1 MRLLSTLIALAVVA
15 AVPARAQAT
24 PDRPIDRA
32 RSLLASGDTVAAYG
46 VVQAAVR
53 ETPRDP
59 DLRRLQIRLR
69 LAGQGTRGMAFGM
82 RSAHVAEA
90 ARFLIRE
97 VPDDTLALAVLMDD
111 AVLTAARWHDRVWRG
126 SPNTEVGTFM
136 DEVEIRARM
145 SASYF
150 DLDAWNEIV
159 PLLDQSVYAR
169 RAHEQAVRHIAT
181 WLAVDP
187 AAPRPHR
194 AAVTLAA
201 VTRQWDAA
209 LVLASRYRAETGA
222 PEADLLAGLA
232 LFRLGRFE
240 EAAGAVDAGLAR
252 LPPAE
257 RGRHEN
263 IRRLLPTDRRAAYDA
278 DPAAATAA
286 FWATADPRL
295 LTAFNERRVEHVAR
309 VVEADLLLGAGPSGA
324 LRPGEARGA
333 DTADGQIWVRY
344 GRPPVSRS
352 YRVGGANPVAYRVW
366 DYDGFRFVFEDLDF
380 SGEFRTFS
388 PPAGAFAGPGSRAAN
403 DDYVLQEREMA
414 RSDPQRSQVVFAQ
427 PLEVS
432 ALVSRFRAPGGGV
445 EAVVAWGVPSVGRV
459 RSGAFAIA
467 SGAVVDRAV
476 MEGTGRGPVTRVGCD
491 PVRTQAATLRMPGSG
506 AVRVE
511 VDAGV
516 AGGAATVAVAPLAE
530 GFGVSDLLL
539 ARSVDEDGRGP
550 VARDGLGIV
559 PASRAVFAVG
569 DPVYVVVEAYGLALA
584 EGRTRYSVEAM
595 LRPADRRG
603 GLLGRVFGRGQGRGV
618 AVRTEGEGDRP
629 DETVAFFV
637 DIRDQR
643 PGAYT
648 LSVTIRD
655 EATGAAAASDRSI
668 VLE

>member
-1 MRLLSTLIALAVVA
+1 MRQFSILFALAVTA
-15 AVPARAQAT
+15 APAFAQAA
-24 PDRPIDRA
+24 PDRPIGTA
-32 RSLLASGDTVAAYG
+32 QALLASGDTAAAYRI
-46 VVQAAVR
+46 VQSAVR
-53 ETPRDP
+53 QTPRDP
-59 DLRRLQIRLR
+59 DLRRLQVRLR
-69 LAGQGTRGMAFGM
+69 LAGQGTRGMPFGM
-82 RSAHVAEA
+82 TSAHVADA
-90 ARFLIRE
+90 ARVLLRE
-97 VPDDTLALAVLMDD
+97 VPVDTLALAVLMDD
-111 AVLTAARWHDRVWRG
+111 AVLTAVRWHDRIRRG
-126 SPNTEVGTFM
+126 TVDTEVGAFM
-136 DEVEIRARM
+136 DREEVRSRMRA
-145 SASYF
+145 SAF
-150 DLDAWNEIV
+150 DLDAQAAIA

-181 WLAVDP
+181 WLAADP

-201 VTRQWDAA
+201 VTRQWEAA
-209 LVLASRYRAETGA
+209 LALASRYRAASGV

-240 EAAGAVDAGLAR
+240 EASVAVDAGLAQLSPGAR
-252 LPPAE
+252 ARYE
-257 RGRHEN
+257 S
-263 IRRLLPTDRRAAYDA
+263 IRRLLPVDRRAAHDA

-286 FWATADPRL
+286 FWETADPRL
-295 LTAFNERRVEHVAR
+295 LTTFNERRVEHIAR
-309 VVEADLLLGAGPSGA
+309 VVEADLLLGAGPSGS

-352 YRVGGANPVAYRVW
+352 YRVDGPNARAVRVW
-366 DYDGFRFVFEDLDF
+366 DYPDFRFVFEDLDF
-380 SGEFRTFS
+380 SGEFRTYS
-388 PPAGAFAGPGSRAAN
+388 PPAGAFGGPGSRAAN

-414 RSDPQRSQVVFAQ
+414 RSDPQRSQVAFAR
-427 PLEVS
+427 PLDVS

-445 EAVVAWGVPSVGRV
+445 EAVVAWAVPHVGRV
-459 RSGAFAIA
+459 RSGAFAVA

-476 MEGTGRGPVTRVGCD
+476 TEGGGRGPVTRVGGG
-491 PVRTQAATLRMPGSG
+491 PVRIQAATLRLPGSG

-516 AGGAATVAVAPLAE
+516 AGGDATIEVTPLAT

-539 ARSVDEDGRGP
+539 ARSIDEDGRGP
-550 VARDGLGIV
+550 VVRDGLGVV
-559 PASRAVFAVG
+559 PAARAVFAVG

-603 GLLGRVFGRGQGRGV
+603 GVLGRVLGRGRGRGV

-629 DETVAFFV
+629 DETAAFFV

-648 LSVTIRD
+648 LSVTVRD
-655 EATGAAAASDRSI
+655 DASGASATAERAI
-668 VLE
+668 VVE